1 MKFETEGSYS
11 LLDFNGFGSARCKI
25 PEFFILNSSLLIF
38 DSVNIHFGDSLKR
51 SKNQKIE
58 VQDRPNNSKNLAFSD
73 IKLLHL
79 FSDQ

>member
-1 MKFETEGSYS
+1 MISIVSEGSYS

-58 VQDRPNNSKNLAFSD
+58 VQGRPNNSMSLAFSD
-73 IKLLHL
+73 IKLVHL
-79 FSDQ
+79 FSD